1 MLYNNIS
8 KQSCN
13 PCFHFRNPQSEVT
26 ICITG
31 QMWFN
36 FFNLAGTQI
45 VLFHVY
51 DNSFIMKIDNSF
63 DNDSP
68 MAIFILENCFEEVL
82 SVVFFLCGTAE
93 ALLIYYYYHTSHHHY
108 ALCILGSINFTE
120 VTIFSCHITWST
132 LSAFINIMDIKWYTK
147 EKTRWS
153 GQQATTISMY
163 IAKWSHKWGVFT
175 SIRKNTVSHIERA
188 ITYN

>member
-82 SVVFFLCGTAE
+82 SVVFFFMRDSRSITDLLLLSYKSSSLCT
-93 ALLIYYYYHTSHHHY
+93 LHSWLNKLYWSYYFLMSHYMKYIKCVYQYHGYKMIH
-108 ALCILGSINFTE
+108 E
-120 VTIFSCHITWST
+120 
-132 LSAFINIMDIKWYTK
+132 
-147 EKTRWS
+147 
-153 GQQATTISMY
+153 
-163 IAKWSHKWGVFT
+163 
-175 SIRKNTVSHIERA
+175 RKNQMKRPTGNNNQHVYCKMVAQVRCFHLDSQK
-188 ITYN
+188 YC